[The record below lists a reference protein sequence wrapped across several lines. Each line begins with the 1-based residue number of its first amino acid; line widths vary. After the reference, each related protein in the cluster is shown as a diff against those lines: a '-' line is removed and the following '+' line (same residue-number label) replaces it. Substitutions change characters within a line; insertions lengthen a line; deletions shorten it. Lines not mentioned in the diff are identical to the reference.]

1 MKNFYV
7 LAPAVL
13 ALSIASSIGC
23 WAQSASAPGSSPVQS
38 AASDPVLDDAP
49 VTAHLTVERAVEDAL
64 TGNPE
69 IRAAVRRLSLAQM
82 KTTTARS
89 LDDPMLMVRDWD
101 TPIRKPW
108 DLNQAQLMVSLQQT
122 IPGKEKRDLRGKIA
136 GDDVEVASDELE
148 SLRQEVAASVRET
161 CAALL
166 RNADEMRLHNEQAAV
181 LNQALSATL
190 AEYTTGKVPQ
200 ADVLRAQMALTRLSE
215 HLIELEE
222 ERDGSRAQLNAL
234 MGHSPDEAVEIAGSY
249 RTATVLPPI
258 EELERLAI
266 EHRPE
271 LAALRKQITKSG
283 DESRLA
289 RLAMKPD
296 LTVAAGYMLMPTGS
310 FSRSAYMAELTMNLP
325 SLNRARHDGETKQ
338 ADAATDVAQAEL
350 NARTSTVFLE
360 IRQAEIAEQSAQR
373 RVKLYRDTLLPQ
385 AEAAFKASTA
395 AYQNDRGEFTNL
407 IDSQNLLLDIR
418 SDTYKALSEEDTGS
432 AQLERAIGAALPDIN
447 PAQSKTVIPNFN
459 IERTSK

>member
-1 MKNFYV
+1 MKNIYG

-13 ALSIASSIGC
+13 ALWIASSIGC
-23 WAQSASAPGSSPVQS
+23 RGQSASAPGSSPVRPS
-38 AASDPVLDDAP
+38 VSDPVPGAP
-49 VTAHLTVERAVEDAL
+49 PLTPQLTVERAVEDAL

-136 GDDVEVASDELE
+136 GDDVGVASDDLE
-148 SLRQEVAASVRET
+148 TLRQEVAASVREA

-166 RNADEMRLHNEQAAV
+166 RNADEMKLHNEQAAV
-181 LNQALSATL
+181 LNQALSAVL

-222 ERDGSRAQLNAL
+222 ERDGSRAQLNVL

-249 RTATVLPPI
+249 QSAGALPPI
-258 EELERLAI
+258 EELEQVAI

-271 LAALRKQITKSG
+271 LAALRKQIAKSG

-338 ADAATDVAQAEL
+338 ADAATDVVQAEL
-350 NARTSTVFLE
+350 DARTSSVFLE
-360 IRQAEIAEQSAQR
+360 IRQAEIAVQSAQR

-385 AEAAFKASTA
+385 AEAAFKASTV
-395 AYQNDRGEFTNL
+395 AYRNDRGEFTNL
-407 IDSQNLLLDIR
+407 IESQNLLLDIR
-418 SDTYKALSEEDTGS
+418 SDTYKALSQEDAGS
-432 AQLERAIGAALPDIN
+432 AQLERAIGAALPDIHS
-447 PAQSKTVIPNFN
+447 AQTNTDIPNFN
-459 IERTSK
+459 IERKSK